1 MIKRDLSEII
11 LKRLNSNKA
20 IIIKGARQVGKTS
33 LLKALFENKDDV
45 MWLNADEI
53 DVRSLFET
61 VSSTKLK
68 AIIGNKKFLIIDE
81 AQRIK
86 DIGLKLKLIADE
98 IPQVQIIATESSSF
112 ELSQNVN
119 EPLTGRKLEYQLFP
133 FSFKEMCKEHGLIEE
148 KRMLSHRLVYG
159 YYPDIVVNQGNE
171 IELIKLLADSYLYKD
186 ILQFDR
192 INKHD
197 KIVKLLQ
204 ALAFQ
209 VGSQVSF
216 NELGQICAL
225 DSKTVEKY
233 IIILEQAFIIF
244 RLPSFSRNL
253 RNELKS
259 SRKIY
264 FYDNGIR
271 NAVIAN
277 FSDITS
283 RLDVGALFENF
294 IISERMKHNAYSAK
308 APHTYFWR
316 TKTQQ
321 EIDYIEE
328 WNGHLTAFEIK
339 WNDKAKAKEPKIFK
353 EKYANSSFEVITP
366 NNMED
371 FLCSD

>member
-86 DIGLKLKLIADE
+86 DIELKLKLIADE
-98 IPQVQIIATESSSF
+98 IPQVQIIATGSSSF

-316 TKTQQ
+316 TITQQ

>member
-81 AQRIK
+81 SQRIK

-98 IPQVQIIATESSSF
+98 IPQVQIIATGSSSF

-186 ILQFDR
+186 ISQFDR

-283 RLDVGALFENF
+283 RLDAGALFENF

>member
-371 FLCSD
+371 FLL

>member
-98 IPQVQIIATESSSF
+98 IPQVQIIATGSSSF

>member
-98 IPQVQIIATESSSF
+98 IPQVQIIATGSSSF

-253 RNELKS
+253 RYELKS

-371 FLCSD
+371 FLCS